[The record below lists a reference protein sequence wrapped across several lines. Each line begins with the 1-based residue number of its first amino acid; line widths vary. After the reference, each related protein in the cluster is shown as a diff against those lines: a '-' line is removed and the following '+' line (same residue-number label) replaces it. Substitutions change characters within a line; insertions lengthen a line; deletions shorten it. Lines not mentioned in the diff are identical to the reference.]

1 MIILG
6 TNSIKDT
13 GFNVANSCRFNDGDS
28 AYMHKTPGSSGNRR
42 KFTFS
47 CWIKKGDIA
56 PGDDTCLFSGDN
68 SGDDSRPDDIRIRD
82 TGKLYVS
89 FRNTNDGIV
98 STKRVLRDPSAW
110 MNIVVAVDTEQST
123 AENRVKIYIN
133 GVQESNLEG
142 DGSGSPTYPSEDH
155 DCTGFGRDTK
165 ITVGARSKDSP
176 DKFFDGYMAEVC
188 YIDGSQLAATSFGEF
203 NSDSPTIWQPID
215 VSGLTFGTN
224 GFYLDFEDSSNL
236 GNDANGGTDFTE
248 VNLAAVDQCTD
259 SPTNNFATWNPLV
272 KSNGSTAQANA
283 SYTTSNSSSNYGYR
297 LSTIGVSSG
306 KWYAEVKYTSSS
318 NQALIGI
325 RSREATAV
333 VHYLG
338 YYDDDYA
345 IYVDGHYYNNN
356 SETTNSN
363 ASWTNGD
370 IIGIFLDLDN
380 NKLYFSKN
388 GSLYSSTGISIT
400 AAASTTT
407 GFYFFSASEWNSSGN
422 GTFELNTG
430 NPSFTLSSAD
440 DDGDYGSFEYTT
452 TITGDGASKTFKAL
466 NTKNLAEYG

>member
-1 MIILG
+1 MPLILSG
-6 TNSIKDT
+6 NVASATASTTYD
-13 GFNVANSCRFNDGDS
+13 VANSCRFNDGDS
-28 AYMHKTPGSSGNRR
+28 AAMSRDQSANDAGTNTKGTLSVWLKMSAAGTEQVIYTRETDSSNYFKVWFENDKLLIQTVTSGSVTMKKETNRV
-42 KFTFS
+42 F
-47 CWIKKGDIA
+47 
-56 PGDDTCLFSGDN
+56 
-68 SGDDSRPDDIRIRD
+68 
-82 TGKLYVS
+82 
-89 FRNTNDGIV
+89 
-98 STKRVLRDPSAW
+98 RDPGAW
-110 MNIVVAVDTEQST
+110 LNIVVILDST
-123 AENRVKIYIN
+123 DGTAGDRQQIWIN
-133 GVQESNLEG
+133 GTRETSFANSTNIGSSANLQINTG
-142 DGSGSPTYPSEDH
+142 TGTDYIGRRGSGNYY
-155 DCTGFGRDTK
+155 
-165 ITVGARSKDSP
+165 
-176 DKFFDGYMAEVC
+176 DGYMAEFVW
-188 YIDGSQLAATSFGEF
+188 IDGTDYAATSFGEY
-203 NSDSPTIWQPID
+203 NEDSPNIWQPID

-224 GFYLDFEDSSNL
+224 GFYLDFEASDNL
-236 GNDANGGTDFTE
+236 GNDANGGTDLTE
-248 VNLAAVDQCTD
+248 ANLAAVDQCTD
-259 SPTNNFATWNPLV
+259 SPTNNFATWNSLIY
-272 KSNGSTAQANA
+272 SNGSTAQANA

-297 LSTIGVSSG
+297 LSTIGVASG

-325 RSREATAV
+325 RSREATGV
-333 VHYLG
+333 SHYLG

-430 NPSFTLSSAD
+430 NPSFTLSSAVN
-440 DDGDYGSFEYTT
+440 DGDYGNFEYTT

>member
-1 MIILG
+1 MPLILSG
-6 TNSIKDT
+6 NVASATASTTYD
-13 GFNVANSCRFNDGDS
+13 VANSCRFNDGDS
-28 AYMHKTPGSSGNRR
+28 AAMSRDQSANDAGTNTKGTLSVWLKMSAAGTEQVIYTRETDASNYFKVWFENDKLLIQTVTSGSVTMKKETNRV
-42 KFTFS
+42 F
-47 CWIKKGDIA
+47 
-56 PGDDTCLFSGDN
+56 
-68 SGDDSRPDDIRIRD
+68 
-82 TGKLYVS
+82 
-89 FRNTNDGIV
+89 
-98 STKRVLRDPSAW
+98 RDPGAW
-110 MNIVVAVDTEQST
+110 LNIVVILDST
-123 AENRVKIYIN
+123 DGTAGDRQQIWIN
-133 GVQESNLEG
+133 GTRETSFANSTNIGSSANLQINTG
-142 DGSGSPTYPSEDH
+142 TGTDYIGRRGSGNYY
-155 DCTGFGRDTK
+155 
-165 ITVGARSKDSP
+165 
-176 DKFFDGYMAEVC
+176 DGYMAEFVW
-188 YIDGSQLAATSFGEF
+188 IDGTDYAATSFGEY
-203 NSDSPTIWQPID
+203 NEDSPNIWQPID

-224 GFYLDFEDSSNL
+224 GFYLDFEASDNL
-236 GNDANGGTDFTE
+236 GNDANGGTDLTE
-248 VNLAAVDQCTD
+248 ANLAAVDQCTD
-259 SPTNNFATWNPLV
+259 SPTNNFATWNSLIY
-272 KSNGSTAQANA
+272 SNGSTAQANA

-306 KWYAEVKYTSSS
+306 MWYAEVKYTSSS
-318 NQALIGI
+318 NQAAIGI
-325 RSREATAV
+325 RSRNATSNAHQV
-333 VHYLG
+333 G
-338 YYDDDYA
+338 YYNDDYA

-430 NPSFTLSSAD
+430 NPSFTLSSAVN
-440 DDGDYGSFEYTT
+440 DGDYGNFEYTT

>member
-1 MIILG
+1 MPLILSG
-6 TNSIKDT
+6 NVASATASTTYD
-13 GFNVANSCRFNDGDS
+13 VANSCRFNDGDS
-28 AYMHKTPGSSGNRR
+28 AAMSRDQSANDAGTNTKGTLSVWLKMSAAGTEQVIYTRETDASNYFKVWFENDKLLIQTVTSGSVTMKKETNRV
-42 KFTFS
+42 F
-47 CWIKKGDIA
+47 
-56 PGDDTCLFSGDN
+56 
-68 SGDDSRPDDIRIRD
+68 
-82 TGKLYVS
+82 
-89 FRNTNDGIV
+89 
-98 STKRVLRDPSAW
+98 RDPGAW
-110 MNIVVAVDTEQST
+110 LNIVVILDSTDGT
-123 AENRVKIYIN
+123 AEDRQQIWIN
-133 GVQESNLEG
+133 GTRETSFANSTNIGSSANLQINTG
-142 DGSGSPTYPSEDH
+142 TGTDYIGRRGSGNYY
-155 DCTGFGRDTK
+155 
-165 ITVGARSKDSP
+165 
-176 DKFFDGYMAEVC
+176 DGYMAEFVW
-188 YIDGSQLAATSFGEF
+188 IDGTDYAATSFGEY
-203 NSDSPTIWQPID
+203 NEDSPNIWQPID

-224 GFYLDFEDSSNL
+224 GFYLDFEASDNL
-236 GNDANGGTDFTE
+236 GNDANGGTDLTE
-248 VNLAAVDQCTD
+248 ANLAAVDQCTD
-259 SPTNNFATWNPLV
+259 SPTNNFATWNSLIY
-272 KSNGSTAQANA
+272 SNGSTAQANA

-325 RSREATAV
+325 RSREATGV
-333 VHYLG
+333 SHYLG

-430 NPSFTLSSAD
+430 NPSFTLSSAVN
-440 DDGDYGSFEYTT
+440 DGDYGNFEYTT

>member
-1 MIILG
+1 MPLILSG
-6 TNSIKDT
+6 NVASATASTTYD
-13 GFNVANSCRFNDGDS
+13 VANSCRFNDGDS
-28 AYMHKTPGSSGNRR
+28 AAMSRDQSANDAGTNTKGTLSVWLKMSAAGTEQVIYTRETDASNYFKVWFENDKLLIQTVTSGSVTMKKETNRV
-42 KFTFS
+42 F
-47 CWIKKGDIA
+47 
-56 PGDDTCLFSGDN
+56 
-68 SGDDSRPDDIRIRD
+68 
-82 TGKLYVS
+82 
-89 FRNTNDGIV
+89 
-98 STKRVLRDPSAW
+98 RDPGAW
-110 MNIVVAVDTEQST
+110 LNIVVILDST
-123 AENRVKIYIN
+123 DGTAGDRQQIWIN
-133 GVQESNLEG
+133 GTRETSFANSTNIGSSANLQINTG
-142 DGSGSPTYPSEDH
+142 TGTDYIGRRGSGNYY
-155 DCTGFGRDTK
+155 
-165 ITVGARSKDSP
+165 
-176 DKFFDGYMAEVC
+176 DGYMAEFVW
-188 YIDGSQLAATSFGEF
+188 IDGTDYAATSFGEY
-203 NSDSPTIWQPID
+203 NEDSPNIWQPID

-224 GFYLDFEDSSNL
+224 GFYLDFEASDNL
-236 GNDANGGTDFTE
+236 GNDANGGTDLTE
-248 VNLAAVDQCTD
+248 ANLAAVDQCTD
-259 SPTNNFATWNPLV
+259 SPTNNFATWNSLIY
-272 KSNGSTAQANA
+272 SNGSTAQANA

-297 LSTIGVSSG
+297 LSTIGVASG

-325 RSREATAV
+325 RSREATGV
-333 VHYLG
+333 SHYLG

-388 GSLYSSTGISIT
+388 GALYSSTGISIT
-400 AAASTTT
+400 AAASTET

-430 NPSFTLSSAD
+430 NPSFTLSSAVN
-440 DDGDYGSFEYTT
+440 DGDYGNFEYTT

>member
-1 MIILG
+1 MPLILSG
-6 TNSIKDT
+6 NVASATASTTYD
-13 GFNVANSCRFNDGDS
+13 VANSCRFNDGDS
-28 AYMHKTPGSSGNRR
+28 AAMSRDQSANDAGTNTKGTLSVWLKMSAAGTEQVIYTRETDASNYFKVWFENDKLLIQTVTSGSVTMKKETNRV
-42 KFTFS
+42 F
-47 CWIKKGDIA
+47 
-56 PGDDTCLFSGDN
+56 
-68 SGDDSRPDDIRIRD
+68 
-82 TGKLYVS
+82 
-89 FRNTNDGIV
+89 
-98 STKRVLRDPSAW
+98 RDPGAW
-110 MNIVVAVDTEQST
+110 LNIVVILDST
-123 AENRVKIYIN
+123 DGTAGDRQQIWIN
-133 GVQESNLEG
+133 GTRETSFANSTNIGSSANLQINTG
-142 DGSGSPTYPSEDH
+142 TGTDYIGRRGSGNYY
-155 DCTGFGRDTK
+155 
-165 ITVGARSKDSP
+165 
-176 DKFFDGYMAEVC
+176 DGYMAEFVW
-188 YIDGSQLAATSFGEF
+188 IDGTDYAATSFGEY
-203 NSDSPTIWQPID
+203 NEDSPNIWQPID

-224 GFYLDFEDSSNL
+224 GFYLDFEASDNL
-236 GNDANGGTDFTE
+236 GNDANGGTDLTE
-248 VNLAAVDQCTD
+248 ANLAAVDQCTD
-259 SPTNNFATWNPLV
+259 SPTNNFATWNSLIY
-272 KSNGSTAQANA
+272 SNGSTAQANA

-297 LSTIGVSSG
+297 LSTIGVASG
-306 KWYAEVKYTSSS
+306 KWYSEVKYTSSS
-318 NQALIGI
+318 NKALIGI
-325 RSREATAV
+325 RSREATGV
-333 VHYLG
+333 SHYLG

-430 NPSFTLSSAD
+430 GSPSFSITSSNT
-440 DDGDYGSFEYTT
+440 DGKYGNFEYST